1 MNCDNDDKDFF
12 TVLLLVV
19 AAIAI
24 ISTAAVAD
32 ADAAQGSVM
41 FKVYEG
47 AWVGVEQQ
55 RYINKNGIRGL
66 DEFVNQ
72 IKVKWEF

>member
-47 AWVGVEQQ
+47 AWVGLSSNDISTKTASE
-55 RYINKNGIRGL
+55 
-66 DEFVNQ
+66 D
-72 IKVKWEF
+72 WMSS